1 MTDII
6 DFLERMGR
14 DAGLRG
20 ATRAELAEVLV
31 EAQVD
36 PLVRKAVVAG
46 DRRTLEHLLGA
57 QPNVCCMTN
66 YPENDGDQEEQE
78 RKAKEAEKRPDQTA
92 SAHSNFGPLAIAA

>member
-6 DFLERMGR
+6 DFLERMGG

-20 ATRAELAEVLV
+20 ATRADLAEALV

-36 PLVRKAVVAG
+36 PLVRKAVLAG

-57 QPNVCCMTN
+57 QPNVCCMTH
-66 YPENDGDQEEQE
+66 YPEGDGDQEEQE
-78 RKAKEAEKRPDQTA
+78 RKGKENTKQPDPVA
-92 SAHSNFGPLAIAA
+92 SGRSSFGLLAVAA

>member
-20 ATRAELAEVLV
+20 STRAQLAEVLV

-36 PLVRKAVVAG
+36 PLVRKAVLAG

-57 QPNVCCMTN
+57 QPNVCCTTH
-66 YPENDGDQEEQE
+66 YPEGDGEQEEQE
-78 RKAKEAEKRPDQTA
+78 RKAKENAKQPDQTA
-92 SAHSNFGPLAIAA
+92 LADLSFDPLAVAA

>member
-6 DFLERMGR
+6 DFLERMGG

-20 ATRAELAEVLV
+20 ATRAELAGALA

-36 PLVRKAVVAG
+36 PLVRKAVLAG

-57 QPNVCCMTN
+57 QPNVCCAIH
-66 YPENDGDQEEQE
+66 YPEGDGDREEQE

-92 SAHSNFGPLAIAA
+92 SAHSSLGPVAMAA

>member
-20 ATRAELAEVLV
+20 ATKAQLAEVLV

-36 PLVRKAVVAG
+36 PLMRKAVLAG

-57 QPNVCCMTN
+57 QPNVCCMVN
-66 YPENDGDQEEQE
+66 YPENGGDQEEHE
-78 RKAKEAEKRPDQTA
+78 RGAKEAEKRPAQTA
-92 SAHSNFGPLAIAA
+92 LAHSNFGPLAIAA